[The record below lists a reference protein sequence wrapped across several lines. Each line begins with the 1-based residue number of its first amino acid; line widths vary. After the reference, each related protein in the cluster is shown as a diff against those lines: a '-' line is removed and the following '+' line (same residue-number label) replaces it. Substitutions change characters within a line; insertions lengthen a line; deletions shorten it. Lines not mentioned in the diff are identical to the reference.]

1 MKEKWKTGLKC
12 AAGALAALAVLNL
25 FCAWYYNPTAYEWDE
40 ARATDT
46 IRTPGAF
53 TSRATEGFAWMR
65 MDANGYNNA
74 GTPGE
79 DGVSVLMMGSS
90 HTEALNVMQDES
102 ASARLNELLAA
113 GGADGMVYNIGISS
127 HSLARCVANLGR
139 ALERFQPSDYV
150 VLETQDVELPP
161 ASFALAYYDTFE
173 RLSAT
178 DVPLPDWITG
188 QPLSRALYRQ
198 IASLTGGEE
207 GADDSDDSESF
218 ELTGENYGDYV
229 DMLCFWLKPVRE
241 TAEEHGVEVVIYYH
255 PHLVL
260 QEDGSAVPSTPEL
273 YLQAFAEAAS
283 RVGITFLDLTQDFLD
298 AYESEHILPHGFV
311 NTAAGEGH
319 LNAEGHEI
327 IARALYEIIQQEGG
341 VGA

>member
-1 MKEKWKTGLKC
+1 M
-12 AAGALAALAVLNL
+12 LAA
-25 FCAWYYNPTAYEWDE
+25 D
-40 ARATDT
+40 
-46 IRTPGAF
+46 
-53 TSRATEGFAWMR
+53 
-65 MDANGYNNA
+65 
-74 GTPGE
+74 
-79 DGVSVLMMGSS
+79 
-90 HTEALNVMQDES
+90 
-102 ASARLNELLAA
+102 
-113 GGADGMVYNIGISS
+113 GADGMVYNIGISS
-127 HSLARCVANLGR
+127 HSLARCVANLDR
-139 ALERFQPSDYV
+139 ALERFAPSDYV
-150 VLETQDVELPP
+150 VLETHDVELPL
-161 ASFALAYYDTFE
+161 ASLALAYNDSLE

-188 QPLSRALYRQ
+188 QPLVRALYRQ

-207 GADDSDDSESF
+207 DADDSESF
-218 ELTGENYGDYV
+218 ELTEENYDDYV
-229 DMLCFWLKPVRE
+229 GMLGFWLESVRE
-241 TAEEHGVEVVIYYH
+241 TAEEHGVEVIIYYH

-283 RVGITFLDLTQDFLD
+283 RVGVTFLDLTQDFLD
-298 AYESEHILPHGFV
+298 AYESGHILPHGFV